1 MSKALARRKKN
12 PIAKRNPA
20 FTYTK
25 AALIGAVVG
34 GTAAAITY
42 YDVPT
47 PPSRVRTAIDGAVK
61 GAVVLT
67 VAALLYREYKVYGV

>member
-12 PIAKRNPA
+12 PIARRNPTL
-20 FTYTK
+20 TYTK
-25 AALIGAVVG
+25 AALLGAAIG
-34 GTAAAITY
+34 GTVAAVTY
-42 YDVPT
+42 YDVPI
-47 PPSRVRTAIDGAVK
+47 PPSRVRVAIDGAVK